1 MYGEIWQINFNKKDK
16 RFAGIERGE
25 IIMNEKRKYKK
36 YKAHGKEIIPCL
48 CSWFDLLGY
57 GKPFVDSK
65 WNLSDEKC
73 YNNFQRSRFLMSLQA
88 DGQPIQWVLGY
99 LLMTVMHVRLT

>member
-1 MYGEIWQINFNKKDK
+1 
-16 RFAGIERGE
+16 
-25 IIMNEKRKYKK
+25 MNEKRKYKK

-48 CSWFDLLGY
+48 CSWFDLLEY

-73 YNNFQRSRFLMSLQA
+73 YNNFQRIEQVSHVFTSGWA
-88 DGQPIQWVLGY
+88 THPVGGQPIQWVLGY